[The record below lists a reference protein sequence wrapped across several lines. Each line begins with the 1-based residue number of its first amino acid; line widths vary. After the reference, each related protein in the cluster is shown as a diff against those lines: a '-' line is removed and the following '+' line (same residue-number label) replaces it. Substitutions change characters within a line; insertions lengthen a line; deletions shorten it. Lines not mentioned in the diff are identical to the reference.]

1 MKKFLAIILTLGLA
15 ISAIA
20 CGSNDKSSSSLES
33 SPTGETTQQED
44 TEEANLDTQETSN
57 DNSSNEI
64 VFWSLLG
71 GADGELINAMI
82 DEYNAL
88 DTGYTVKHYIQ
99 DWGEYYNKLS
109 FSVLSGEAPDVAI
122 AHVTRLA
129 QLADQGVI
137 KPLNEAEGSE
147 SIDWNDFINDVAQK
161 AEVNGVAYA
170 VPFDFHGFLLYYNTD
185 ILTQAGVLASP
196 DEQLEIK
203 SFDEFTGMLEKVS
216 QLEVNTN
223 SNKEDDI
230 FPLALQTDG
239 DVPYKVW
246 YTFYLQCGGTPLLS
260 DDGNEL
266 TLDDEAS
273 EKAIEALISL
283 YTNGYAG
290 VFNNQ
295 WEDFK
300 AEKSAF
306 VISLTSDLYAFN
318 TALSDK
324 MGVSAF
330 PALFN
335 NSKTF
340 ADSHSFIL
348 PVKESRDAEKEAAV
362 LDFINW
368 MVNSGKWMETG
379 HFPTT
384 ETVFDSEEYNALPYV
399 QNYKDAVYNLTYMS
413 GSKNCWLLSPP
424 KTLQNFD
431 LIYSQR
437 DSITPQEA
445 ASLIHEGLEAD
456 K

>member
-20 CGSNDKSSSSLES
+20 CGSNHNS
-33 SPTGETTQQED
+33 SPSKETSPAN
-44 TEEANLDTQETSN
+44 EETKQDEAEETAADTQETA
-57 DNSSNEI
+57 DSSDSHEI
-64 VFWSLLG
+64 IFWSLLG

-88 DTGYTVKHYIQ
+88 DTGYSVKHYIQ

-137 KPLNEAEGSE
+137 KPLNEAACSE
-147 SIDWNDFINDVAQK
+147 NIVWDDFINDVAQK

-185 ILTQAGVLASP
+185 LLTQAGVLASP
-196 DEQLEIK
+196 DEQLKIN
-203 SFDEFTGMLEKVS
+203 SFDDFMSMLEKVS
-216 QLEVNTN
+216 KLEVNTN

-260 DDGNEL
+260 DDGSEL
-266 TLDDEAS
+266 TLNDEAS
-273 EKAIEALISL
+273 QKAIEALISL
-283 YTNGYAG
+283 YNKGYAG

-306 VISLTSDLYAFN
+306 VISLTSDLYSFN
-318 TALSDK
+318 SALSGK
-324 MGVSAF
+324 LGVSAF
-330 PALFN
+330 PALFDN
-335 NSKTF
+335 NKTF

-348 PVKESRDAEKEAAV
+348 PVKESRSAEKEAAV

-368 MVNSGKWMETG
+368 MVNSGK
-379 HFPTT
+379 
-384 ETVFDSEEYNALPYV
+384 
-399 QNYKDAVYNLTYMS
+399 
-413 GSKNCWLLSPP
+413 
-424 KTLQNFD
+424 
-431 LIYSQR
+431 
-437 DSITPQEA
+437 
-445 ASLIHEGLEAD
+445 
-456 K
+456 